1 MQWHLIQW
9 LLAYDRLYNP
19 LVCVCMLTHLQPL
32 QMTYPITCERGVY
45 LKAIGS
51 SDEKYED
58 TDIMHKVILD
68 SPRSTKEVIPLGRR
82 YPETNMNANW
92 IKRLH

>member
-1 MQWHLIQW
+1 M
-9 LLAYDRLYNP
+9 
-19 LVCVCMLTHLQPL
+19 
-32 QMTYPITCERGVY
+32 RGVY

-58 TDIMHKVILD
+58 TDIVHKVILD
-68 SPRSTKEVIPLGRR
+68 SPRSTKEVIPLGQR
-82 YPETNMNANW
+82 YPGTNMNANW